1 MSATEKKLVPDPIN
15 VIVWYNEKQEK
26 VLELE
31 NIFIQRCRDTG
42 RVFEVYGEEKLRAMY
57 REYIK
62 HMRFNML
69 IERLDS
75 IMRD

>member
-42 RVFEVYGEEKLRAMY
+42 RVFEVYGEEMLRAMY

-62 HMRFNML
+62 HMRFNM
-69 IERLDS
+69 IEERLDS